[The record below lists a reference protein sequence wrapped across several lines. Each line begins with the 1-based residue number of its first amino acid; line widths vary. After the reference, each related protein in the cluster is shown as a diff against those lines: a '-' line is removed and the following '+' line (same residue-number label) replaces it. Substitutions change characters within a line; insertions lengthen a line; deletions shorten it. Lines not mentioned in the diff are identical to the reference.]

1 VARWVRPD
9 AVPAGEDPAAWARRR
24 LAEARREQRERLE
37 GQRRR
42 LLGHIRR
49 AGGDLAGGFG
59 RLLAEVEAE
68 LAGLPP
74 DDDEPGEVR
83 PPATVSRVRLR
94 RHGSQH
100 ANG

>member
-1 VARWVRPD
+1 VKPD
-9 AVPAGEDPAAWARRR
+9 ASPGDEDPAAWARRR
-24 LAEARREQRERLE
+24 LSEARREQRSQLE

-42 LLGHIRR
+42 LLGHVRR
-49 AGGDLAGGFG
+49 SGGDLSGVGG
-59 RLLAEVEAE
+59 LLAAVEAE